1 MLVNILWAIVVIL
14 VILWLIGWLVVHVG
28 GGLIHI
34 LLIIAIIVLL
44 YNLFVG
50 MRGRGRV

>member
-1 MLVNILWAIVVIL
+1 MLAGILWTIVVVL
-14 VILWLIGWLVVHVG
+14 VVLWLIGWLALHIG

-50 MRGRGRV
+50 RRGASV

>member
-1 MLVNILWAIVVIL
+1 MLTGILWAIVIVL
-14 VILWLIGWLVVHVG
+14 VALWLIGWLALHVG

-34 LLIIAIIVLL
+34 LLIIAVVVLL

-50 MRGRGRV
+50 RRGASV